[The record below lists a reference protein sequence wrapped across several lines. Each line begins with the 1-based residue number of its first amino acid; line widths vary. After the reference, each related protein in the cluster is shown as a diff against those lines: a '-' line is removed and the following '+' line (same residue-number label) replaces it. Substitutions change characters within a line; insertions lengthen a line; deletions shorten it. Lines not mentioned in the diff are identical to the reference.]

1 MASILLADDDRSVC
15 RVLAR
20 VLRADG
26 HETETVYD
34 GAEALQ
40 WLRKRRYDLAIL
52 DIMMPLMNG
61 IDVCRQLKADPAR
74 ATTSVIFLTARA
86 AMEDKIA
93 SFEAGCDDYL
103 VKPFHLGELR
113 LRVRAILR
121 RKLGQPIQ
129 TAAPPEVGIS
139 LDASTSQ
146 VCVDGRTILLTP
158 TEFELLRYMVAHV
171 GHILSTQQLLTEVWG
186 YPPGVGNSG
195 LVRMHIKNLRAKIEP
210 NPEEPRY
217 IQTVPRRG
225 YLISCR
231 EAVRPATP
239 VISRAPRSER
249 APALVAV
256 PQGAG

>member
-15 RVLAR
+15 KVLAR

-40 WLRKRRYDLAIL
+40 WLRRYDLAIL

-74 ATTSVIFLTARA
+74 ATTSVIFLTARGA
-86 AMEDKIA
+86 IEDKIA

-121 RKLGQPIQ
+121 RKLGQPAQ
-129 TAAPPEVGIS
+129 TMAQPEVGIS
-139 LDASTSQ
+139 LDAATSQ
-146 VCVDGRTILLTP
+146 VRVDGRTILLTP
-158 TEFELLRYMVAHV
+158 TEFELLKYMVAHV

-217 IQTVPRRG
+217 IQTVARRG
-225 YLISCR
+225 YLVSCR
-231 EAVRPATP
+231 EAARPMTP
-239 VISRAPRSER
+239 VISRAPRPER